1 MSREQSYQSIIL
13 KKTAFNEA
21 DEIITVLTLENGK
34 MRFLAKSIKLSKSKL
49 QNNLQSLFLVNL
61 RIAKS
66 QSKLSKVIGSEVI
79 NPFAALRENLFAIK
93 PAYVAC
99 ELCIKFLPD
108 EQKAD
113 ASYNLLKLFLNFLNQ
128 ANLSEIETQE
138 GLLAF
143 KIKFLETVGLAIT
156 HPQNL
161 GADLFFES
169 SKGGFI
175 NSKSSLGILVWP
187 KTLEQFLQLKEAN
200 FKALPEQIDIK
211 QLKLLVDNF
220 LEYHLERKLKAEDA
234 LSGVV

>member
-1 MSREQSYQSIIL
+1 VRQTLIDLSR
-13 KKTAFNEA
+13 
-21 DEIITVLTLENGK
+21 
-34 MRFLAKSIKLSKSKL
+34 L
-49 QNNLQSLFLVNL
+49 QVT
-61 RIAKS
+61 K
-66 QSKLSKVIGSEVI
+66 
-79 NPFAALRENLFAIK
+79 
-93 PAYVAC
+93 C
-99 ELCIKFLPD
+99 LPD

-220 LEYHLERKLKAEDA
+220 LEYHLERKLKAEVDSA
-234 LSGVV
+234 TRELEQTNKTLIDRVRELKMLYQELQKRVQELTAANKAKDEFLSHMSHEFRTPLNAINGFTELLLVQSILF